1 MARAPMTPSASFV
14 ERENDSPELAQ
25 AAIDLDIES
34 LGRAMDGRRPFV
46 EGIEIEE
53 EDDGSVVVDFD
64 PDGDFDED
72 DGTFDR
78 NLAEEMDSGDLGSV
92 ANDLLAQYE
101 SAKESRGDWE
111 QEYSKGLELLGF
123 KYEERTMPFRG
134 ATGVTH
140 PLLAEAATQFQAQA
154 FNELLPPEG
163 PVRTHVMGEIT
174 KEKEAQS
181 KRVKDFMNYY
191 LTNEAQEYTPEFDQ
205 MLFYLPLAG
214 SAFKKVYYDENL
226 GRAVSKFV
234 PAENFVVPYDAADLE
249 TTPFSAQVLRMPAN
263 DVRKLQVAGFYR
275 DVPVHPGQEKQND
288 ITQVTDDIE
297 GTSPSMIDYDVTLL
311 EFHVDLDL
319 AGYEDR
325 DEDGE
330 ETGIMLPYVVTVC
343 EDTGDVLSIRRNYR
357 ENDQKRRKI
366 QYFVHY
372 KFLPGFGFYGLGL
385 IHTIGGLSRTATAA
399 LRQLID
405 AGTLSNLPAGFKARG
420 LRIRDN
426 DEPLQPGEF
435 RDVDSPGGAI
445 RDSLMP
451 LPFKGPDATLFNLLG
466 FVVQAGQRFATI
478 TDLKV
483 GDGNQQAAVGTTVA
497 MLEQGTRVMSAVHK
511 RLHYAMKQEFKLLAR
526 VMSESLPQEYPYTV
540 AGADQSVFAQDFDD
554 RVDVIPVS
562 NPNIFSQSQ
571 RIMLAQTQM
580 QLAMQAPELHDTHE
594 AYRRMYEALG
604 VRDIDKLLKPKEETE
619 AQPKDPATE
628 NIDAFNQL
636 ELQAFEGQNHDAHI
650 MSHIVFGASGMVA
663 QMPMVAM
670 SLQKHLM
677 DHVRLKATETVMA
690 QVGQMG
696 QMQQMPPE
704 MQVQVEAA
712 IANQIAQELQALRQ
726 LNDQITGQGG
736 QQGPDPLIAL
746 KEQEL
751 QLRAQKDQ
759 AQIAQD
765 QAELQLDQQKAA
777 ERAREFQA
785 RLDQNRDLTMTKL
798 QATAERERARIAA
811 QLAMAQQRR
820 Q

>member
-1 MARAPMTPSASFV
+1 MALPPTASFV
-14 ERENDSPELAQ
+14 ERENDSPEFAQ
-25 AAIDLDIES
+25 AAVDLDVES
-34 LGRAMDGRRPFV
+34 LGRTMDARRPFV

-64 PDGDFDED
+64 PEGDFGED
-72 DGTFDR
+72 DGAFDR
-78 NLAEEMDSGDLGSV
+78 NLAEEMDRGDLGSV
-92 ANDLLAQYE
+92 SNDLLSQYE

-111 QEYSKGLELLGF
+111 EEYSKGLELLGF
-123 KYEERTMPFRG
+123 KYEERTNPFRG

-191 LTNEAQEYTPEFDQ
+191 LTNVAMEYTPEFDQ

-214 SAFKKVYYDENL
+214 STFKKVYFDENL
-226 GRAVSKFV
+226 ERVVSKFV
-234 PAENFVVPYDAADLE
+234 PAEHLIVPYDAADLE
-249 TTPFSAQVLRMPAN
+249 TAPFVAQVVRMAAN
-263 DVRKLQVAGFYR
+263 DVRKLQVSGFYR
-275 DVPVHPGQEKQND
+275 DVPVHPSQEKQTD
-288 ITQVTDDIE
+288 IKQITDEIE
-297 GTSPSMIDYDVTLL
+297 GTNPSMIDYDVTLL

-319 AGYEDR
+319 VGYEDR

-330 ETGIMLPYVVTVC
+330 ETGIMLPYVVTIC
-343 EDTGDVLSIRRNYR
+343 EDTGEVLSIRRNYR

-497 MLEQGTRVMSAVHK
+497 MLEQGARVMSAVHK
-511 RLHYAMKQEFKLLAR
+511 RLHYAMRQEFKLLAR
-526 VMSESLPQEYPYTV
+526 VMAESLPPEYPYSV

-580 QLAMQAPELHDTHE
+580 QLAMQAPELHDTYE

-604 VRDIDKLLKPKEETE
+604 VRDIDKILKPKEEVE
-619 AQPKDPATE
+619 ARPKDPATE
-628 NIDAFNQL
+628 NIDALNQL

-650 MSHIVFGASGMVA
+650 MSHLVFGASGLVA

-670 SLQKHLM
+670 ALQKHLM
-677 DHVRLKATETVMA
+677 DHVRIKATEAVMA
-690 QVGQMG
+690 QASQLGPIDQL
-696 QMQQMPPE
+696 PE
-704 MQVQVEAA
+704 EVVVQLEGAVAA
-712 IANQIAQELQALRQ
+712 QIAQELQALRQ
-726 LNDQITGQGG
+726 LNDQVTGQG
-736 QQGPDPLIAL
+736 QQGPDPLVAL

-759 AQIAQD
+759 AEIAQD
-765 QAELQLDQQKAA
+765 QAELELDRQKAA

-785 RLDQNRDLTMTKL
+785 RLDQNAQLTMTKL
-798 QATAERERARIAA
+798 QATAERERSRIAA

>member
-1 MARAPMTPSASFV
+1 MALPPTASFV
-14 ERENDSPELAQ
+14 ERENDSPEFAQ
-25 AAIDLDIES
+25 AAVDLDVES
-34 LGRAMDGRRPFV
+34 LGRTMDARRPFV

-53 EDDGSVVVDFD
+53 EDDGSVVIDFD
-64 PDGDFDED
+64 PEGDFGGED
-72 DGTFDR
+72 GAFDR
-78 NLAEEMDSGDLGSV
+78 NLAEEMDRGDLGSV
-92 ANDLLAQYE
+92 SNDLLSQYE

-111 QEYSKGLELLGF
+111 EEYSKGLELLGF

-191 LTNEAQEYTPEFDQ
+191 LTTVAMEYTPEFDQ

-214 SAFKKVYYDENL
+214 STFKKVYFDENL
-226 GRAVSKFV
+226 ERVVSKFV
-234 PAENFVVPYDAADLE
+234 PAEHLIVPYDAADLE
-249 TTPFSAQVLRMPAN
+249 TAPFVAQVVRMAAN
-263 DVRKLQVAGFYR
+263 DVRKLQVVGFYR
-275 DVPVHPGQEKQND
+275 DVPVHPSQEKQTD
-288 ITQVTDDIE
+288 IKQITDEIE
-297 GTSPSMIDYDVTLL
+297 GTNPSMIDYDVTLL

-319 AGYEDR
+319 VGYEDR

-330 ETGIMLPYVVTVC
+330 ETGIMLPYVVTIC
-343 EDTGDVLSIRRNYR
+343 EDTGEVLSIRRNYR

-497 MLEQGTRVMSAVHK
+497 MLEQGARVMSAVHK
-511 RLHYAMKQEFKLLAR
+511 RLHYAMRQEFKLLAR
-526 VMSESLPQEYPYTV
+526 VMAEWLPPEYPYSV

-580 QLAMQAPELHDTHE
+580 QMAMQAPELHDTYE

-604 VRDIDKLLKPKEETE
+604 VRDIDKILKPKEEVE
-619 AQPKDPATE
+619 ARPKDPATE
-628 NIDAFNQL
+628 NIDALNQL

-650 MSHIVFGASGMVA
+650 MSHLVFGASGLVA

-670 SLQKHLM
+670 ALQKHLM
-677 DHVRLKATETVMA
+677 DHVRIKATEAVMA
-690 QVGQMG
+690 QASQLGPIDQL
-696 QMQQMPPE
+696 PE
-704 MQVQVEAA
+704 EVVVQLEGAVAA
-712 IANQIAQELQALRQ
+712 QIAQELQALRQ
-726 LNDQITGQGG
+726 LNDQVTGQG
-736 QQGPDPLIAL
+736 QQGPDPLVAL

-759 AQIAQD
+759 AEIAQD
-765 QAELQLDQQKAA
+765 QAELELDRQKAA

-785 RLDQNRDLTMTKL
+785 RLDQNAQLTMTKL
-798 QATAERERARIAA
+798 QATAERERSRIAA

>member
-1 MARAPMTPSASFV
+1 MALPPTASFV

-25 AAIDLDIES
+25 AAVDLDVES
-34 LGRAMDGRRPFV
+34 LGRTMDARRPFV

-64 PDGDFDED
+64 PEGDFGED
-72 DGTFDR
+72 DGVFDR
-78 NLAEEMDSGDLGSV
+78 NLAEEMDRGDLGSV
-92 ANDLLAQYE
+92 SNDLLSQYE

-111 QEYSKGLELLGF
+111 EEYSKGLELLGF

-174 KEKEAQS
+174 KEKEQQS

-191 LTNEAQEYTPEFDQ
+191 LTTVAMEYTPEFDQ

-214 SAFKKVYYDENL
+214 STFKKVYFDENL
-226 GRAVSKFV
+226 ERVVSKFV
-234 PAENFVVPYDAADLE
+234 PAEHLIVPYDAADLE
-249 TTPFSAQVLRMPAN
+249 TAPFVAQVVRMAAN
-263 DVRKLQVAGFYR
+263 DVRKLQVSGFYR
-275 DVPVHPGQEKQND
+275 DVPVHPSQEKQTD
-288 ITQVTDDIE
+288 IKQITDEIE
-297 GTSPSMIDYDVTLL
+297 GTNPSMIDYDVTLL

-319 AGYEDR
+319 VGYEDR

-330 ETGIMLPYVVTVC
+330 ETGIMLPYVVTIC
-343 EDTGDVLSIRRNYR
+343 EDTGEVLSIRRNYR

-497 MLEQGTRVMSAVHK
+497 MLEQGARVMSAVHK
-511 RLHYAMKQEFKLLAR
+511 RLHYAMRQEFKLLAR
-526 VMSESLPQEYPYTV
+526 VMAESLPPEYPYTV

-580 QLAMQAPELHDTHE
+580 QLAMQAPELHDTYE

-604 VRDIDKLLKPKEETE
+604 VRDIDKILKPKEEVE
-619 AQPKDPATE
+619 ARPKDPATE
-628 NIDAFNQL
+628 NIDALNQL

-650 MSHIVFGASGMVA
+650 MSHLVFGASGLVA

-670 SLQKHLM
+670 ALQKHLM
-677 DHVRLKATETVMA
+677 DHVRIKATEAVMA
-690 QVGQMG
+690 QASQLGPIDQL
-696 QMQQMPPE
+696 PE
-704 MQVQVEAA
+704 EVVVQLEGAVAA
-712 IANQIAQELQALRQ
+712 QIAQELQALRQ
-726 LNDQITGQGG
+726 LNDQVTGQG
-736 QQGPDPLIAL
+736 QQGPDPLVAL

-759 AQIAQD
+759 AEIAQD
-765 QAELQLDQQKAA
+765 QAELELDRQKAA

-785 RLDQNRDLTMTKL
+785 RLDQNAQLTMTKL
-798 QATAERERARIAA
+798 QATAERERSRIAA

>member
-1 MARAPMTPSASFV
+1 MALPPTASFV

-25 AAIDLDIES
+25 AAVDLDVES
-34 LGRAMDGRRPFV
+34 LGRTMDARRPFV

-53 EDDGSVVVDFD
+53 EDDGSVLVDFD
-64 PDGDFDED
+64 PEGDFGGED
-72 DGTFDR
+72 GAFDR
-78 NLAEEMDSGDLGSV
+78 NLAEEMDRGELGSV
-92 ANDLLAQYE
+92 ANDLLSQYE

-111 QEYSKGLELLGF
+111 EEYSKGLELLGF
-123 KYEERTMPFRG
+123 KYEERTNPFRG

-163 PVRTHVMGEIT
+163 PVRTYVMGEIT
-174 KEKEAQS
+174 KEKEQQS

-191 LTNEAQEYTPEFDQ
+191 LTNVAMEYTPEFDQ

-214 SAFKKVYYDENL
+214 STFKKVYFDENL
-226 GRAVSKFV
+226 ERVVSKFV
-234 PAENFVVPYDAADLE
+234 PAEHLIVPYDAADLE
-249 TTPFSAQVLRMPAN
+249 TAPFVAQVVRMAAN
-263 DVRKLQVAGFYR
+263 DVRKLQVSGFYR
-275 DVPVHPGQEKQND
+275 DVPVHPSQEKQTD
-288 ITQVTDDIE
+288 IKQTTDEIE
-297 GTSPSMIDYDVTLL
+297 GTNPSMIDYDVTLL

-319 AGYEDR
+319 IGYEDR

-343 EDTGDVLSIRRNYR
+343 EDTGEVLSIRRNYR
-357 ENDQKRRKI
+357 EEDQKRRKI

-497 MLEQGTRVMSAVHK
+497 MLEQGARVMSAVHK

-526 VMSESLPQEYPYTV
+526 VMAESLPPEYPYSV

-580 QLAMQAPELHDTHE
+580 QLAMQAPELHDIYE

-604 VRDIDKLLKPKEETE
+604 VRDIDKILKPKEETE

-628 NIDAFNQL
+628 NIDALNQL

-650 MSHIVFGASGMVA
+650 MSHLVFGASGLVA

-670 SLQKHLM
+670 ALQKHLM
-677 DHVRLKATETVMA
+677 DHVRLKATEAVMA

-696 QMQQMPPE
+696 AVEQMPPE
-704 MQVQVEAA
+704 MQVQIEAA
-712 IANQIAQELQALRQ
+712 IAMQIAQELQALRQ
-726 LNDQITGQGG
+726 LNDQITGQG
-736 QQGPDPLIAL
+736 QQGPDPLVAL

-765 QAELQLDQQKAA
+765 AAELDLDRQKAA

-785 RLDQNRDLTMTKL
+785 RLDQNQQLTMTKL

-811 QLAMAQQRR
+811 QVAMAQQRR

>member
-1 MARAPMTPSASFV
+1 MALPPTASFV
-14 ERENDSPELAQ
+14 ERENDSPEFAQ
-25 AAIDLDIES
+25 AAVDLDVES
-34 LGRAMDGRRPFV
+34 LGRTMDARRPFV

-64 PDGDFDED
+64 PEGDFGGED
-72 DGTFDR
+72 GAFDR
-78 NLAEEMDSGDLGSV
+78 NLAEEMDRGDLGSV
-92 ANDLLAQYE
+92 SNDLLSQYE

-111 QEYSKGLELLGF
+111 EEYSKGLELLGF
-123 KYEERTMPFRG
+123 KYEERTNPFRG

-191 LTNEAQEYTPEFDQ
+191 LTNVAMEYTPEFDQ

-214 SAFKKVYYDENL
+214 STFKKVYFDANL
-226 GRAVSKFV
+226 ERVVSKFV
-234 PAENFVVPYDAADLE
+234 PAEHLIVPYDAADLE
-249 TTPFSAQVLRMPAN
+249 TAPFVAQVVRMAAN
-263 DVRKLQVAGFYR
+263 DVRKLQVVGFYR
-275 DVPVHPGQEKQND
+275 DVPVHPSQEKQTD
-288 ITQVTDDIE
+288 IKQITDEIE
-297 GTSPSMIDYDVTLL
+297 GTNPSMIDYDVTLL

-319 AGYEDR
+319 VGYEDR

-330 ETGIMLPYVVTVC
+330 ETGIMLPYVVTIC
-343 EDTGDVLSIRRNYR
+343 EDTGEVLSIRRNYR

-497 MLEQGTRVMSAVHK
+497 MLEQGARVMSAVHK
-511 RLHYAMKQEFKLLAR
+511 RLHYAMRQEFKLLAR
-526 VMSESLPQEYPYTV
+526 VMAESLPPEYPYSV

-580 QLAMQAPELHDTHE
+580 QLAMQAPELHDTYE

-604 VRDIDKLLKPKEETE
+604 VRDIDKILKPKEEVE
-619 AQPKDPATE
+619 ARPKDPATE
-628 NIDAFNQL
+628 NIDALNQL

-650 MSHIVFGASGMVA
+650 MSHLVFGASGLVA

-670 SLQKHLM
+670 ALQKHLM
-677 DHVRLKATETVMA
+677 DHVRIKATEAVMA
-690 QVGQMG
+690 QASQLGPIDQL
-696 QMQQMPPE
+696 PE
-704 MQVQVEAA
+704 EVVVQLEGAVAA
-712 IANQIAQELQALRQ
+712 QIAQELQALRQ
-726 LNDQITGQGG
+726 LNDQVTGQG
-736 QQGPDPLIAL
+736 QQGPDPLVAL

-759 AQIAQD
+759 AEIAQD
-765 QAELQLDQQKAA
+765 QAELELDRQKAA

-785 RLDQNRDLTMTKL
+785 RLDQNAQLTMTKL
-798 QATAERERARIAA
+798 QATAERERSRIAA

>member
-1 MARAPMTPSASFV
+1 MARAPIPTASFV
-14 ERENDSPELAQ
+14 ERENDSPEYDQ
-25 AAIDLDIES
+25 AAVDLDIEMAGTAMAG
-34 LGRAMDGRRPFV
+34 GRPYV
-46 EGIEIEE
+46 EGVDIEE
-53 EDDGSVVVDFD
+53 EDDGSVVVDFEPGAD
-64 PDGDFDED
+64 YESDDGDFY
-72 DGTFDR
+72 R
-78 NLAEEMDSGDLGSV
+78 NLAEEMDDGDMGAV

-111 QEYSKGLELLGF
+111 EEYSKGLELLGF

-163 PVRTHVMGEIT
+163 PVRTQVMGEIT
-174 KEKEAQS
+174 KEKEQQS
-181 KRVKDFMNYY
+181 KRVREFMNYY
-191 LTNEAQEYTPEFDQ
+191 LTNEAEEYTPEFDQ

-214 SAFKKVYYDENL
+214 STFKKVYFDENL

-234 PAENFVVPYDAADLE
+234 PAENLIVPYDAADLE
-249 TTPFSAQVLRMPAN
+249 TAPFVAQVVRMAAN

-275 DVPVHPGQEKQND
+275 DVPVHPAQEKQSD
-288 ITQVTDDIE
+288 ISQVSDEIS
-297 GTSPSMIDYDVTLL
+297 GTNPSMIDYDVTLL

-319 AGYEDR
+319 VGYEDR
-325 DEDGE
+325 DGDGE
-330 ETGIMLPYVVTVC
+330 ETGIMVPYIVTIC
-343 EDTGDVLSIRRNYR
+343 EDTGEVLSIRRNYR
-357 ENDQKRRKI
+357 EEDEKRRKI

-426 DEPLQPGEF
+426 DDPLQPGEF

-478 TDLKV
+478 TDMKV

-497 MLEQGTRVMSAVHK
+497 MLEQGARVMSAVHK

-526 VMSESLPQEYPYTV
+526 VMSEYLPQEYPYTV
-540 AGADQSVFAQDFDD
+540 AGANQSVFAQDFDD

-571 RIMLAQTQM
+571 RIALAQTQM
-580 QLAMQAPELHDTHE
+580 QLAAQAPDMHDMYE
-594 AYRRMYEALG
+594 AFRRMYEALG
-604 VRDIDKLLKPKEETE
+604 VRDIDKLLKPKETE
-619 AQPKDPATE
+619 AAPKDPATE
-628 NIDAFNQL
+628 NIDALNQVQ
-636 ELQAFEGQNHDAHI
+636 LQAFEGQNHDAHI
-650 MSHIVFGASGMVA
+650 MAHLVFAASGTVA
-663 QMPMVAM
+663 GAPMIAV
-670 SLQKHLM
+670 SLQKHVM
-677 DHVRLKATETVMA
+677 DHVRLKATEIVMS
-690 QVGQMG
+690 QVAQMG
-696 QMQQMPPE
+696 QVNEQMQPQIE
-704 MQVQVEAA
+704 GL
-712 IANQIAQELQALRQ
+712 IANQIAQELQNLKQVNA
-726 LNDQITGQGG
+726 QIMGEGQ
-736 QQGPDPLIAL
+736 PDPLVAL
-746 KEQEL
+746 KQQEL
-751 QLRAQKDQ
+751 QIRAQKDQ
-759 AQIAQD
+759 AEIQQD
-765 QAELQLDQQKAA
+765 QAELQLDQQKFQQ
-777 ERAREFQA
+777 RAQEQQA
-785 RLDQNRDLTMTKL
+785 RLEQNRNLAIMKL
-798 QATAERERARIAA
+798 EAQAERERNRLQA
-811 QLAMAQQRR
+811 QMQMAQQRR

>member
-1 MARAPMTPSASFV
+1 MALPPTASFV
-14 ERENDSPELAQ
+14 ERENDSPEFAQ
-25 AAIDLDIES
+25 AAVDLDVES
-34 LGRAMDGRRPFV
+34 LGRTMDARRPFV

-53 EDDGSVVVDFD
+53 EDDGSVVIDFD
-64 PDGDFDED
+64 PEGDFGGED
-72 DGTFDR
+72 GAFDR
-78 NLAEEMDSGDLGSV
+78 NLAEEMDRGDLGSV
-92 ANDLLAQYE
+92 SNDLLSQYE

-111 QEYSKGLELLGF
+111 EEYSKGLELLGF

-191 LTNEAQEYTPEFDQ
+191 LTNVAMEYTPEFDQ

-214 SAFKKVYYDENL
+214 STFKKVYFDANL
-226 GRAVSKFV
+226 ERVVSKFV
-234 PAENFVVPYDAADLE
+234 PAEHLIVPYDAADLE
-249 TTPFSAQVLRMPAN
+249 TAPFVAQVVRMAAN
-263 DVRKLQVAGFYR
+263 DVRKLQVVGFYR
-275 DVPVHPGQEKQND
+275 DVPVHPSQEKQTD
-288 ITQVTDDIE
+288 IKQITDEIE
-297 GTSPSMIDYDVTLL
+297 GTNPSMIDYDVTLL

-319 AGYEDR
+319 VGYEDR

-330 ETGIMLPYVVTVC
+330 ETGIMLPYVVTIC
-343 EDTGDVLSIRRNYR
+343 EDTGEVLSIRRNYR
-357 ENDQKRRKI
+357 ESDQKRRKI

-497 MLEQGTRVMSAVHK
+497 MLEQGARVMSAVHK
-511 RLHYAMKQEFKLLAR
+511 RLHYAMRQEFKLLAR
-526 VMSESLPQEYPYTV
+526 VMAESLPPEYPYSV

-580 QLAMQAPELHDTHE
+580 QMAMQAPELHDTYE

-604 VRDIDKLLKPKEETE
+604 VRDIDKILKPKEEVE
-619 AQPKDPATE
+619 ARPKDPATE
-628 NIDAFNQL
+628 NIDALNQL

-650 MSHIVFGASGMVA
+650 MSHLVFGASGLVA

-670 SLQKHLM
+670 ALQKHLM
-677 DHVRLKATETVMA
+677 DHVRIKATEAVMA
-690 QVGQMG
+690 QASQLGPIDQL
-696 QMQQMPPE
+696 PE
-704 MQVQVEAA
+704 EVVVQLEGAVAA
-712 IANQIAQELQALRQ
+712 QIAQELQALRQ
-726 LNDQITGQGG
+726 LNDQVTGQG
-736 QQGPDPLIAL
+736 QQGPDPLVAL

-759 AQIAQD
+759 AEIAQD
-765 QAELQLDQQKAA
+765 QAELELDRQKAA

-785 RLDQNRDLTMTKL
+785 RLDQNAQLTMTKL
-798 QATAERERARIAA
+798 QATAERERSRIAA

>member
-1 MARAPMTPSASFV
+1 MALPPTASFV
-14 ERENDSPELAQ
+14 ERENDSPEFAQ
-25 AAIDLDIES
+25 AAVDLDVES
-34 LGRAMDGRRPFV
+34 LGRTMDARRPFV

-64 PDGDFDED
+64 PEGDFGED
-72 DGTFDR
+72 DGAFDR
-78 NLAEEMDSGDLGSV
+78 NLAEEMDRGDLGSV
-92 ANDLLAQYE
+92 SNDLLSQYE

-111 QEYSKGLELLGF
+111 EEYSKGLELLGF

-174 KEKEAQS
+174 KEKEQQS

-191 LTNEAQEYTPEFDQ
+191 LTTVAMEYTPEFDQ

-214 SAFKKVYYDENL
+214 STFKKVYFDENL
-226 GRAVSKFV
+226 ERVVSKFV
-234 PAENFVVPYDAADLE
+234 PAEHLIVPYDAADLE
-249 TTPFSAQVLRMPAN
+249 TAPFVAQVVRMAAN
-263 DVRKLQVAGFYR
+263 DVRKLQVSGFYR
-275 DVPVHPGQEKQND
+275 DVPVHPSQEKQTD
-288 ITQVTDDIE
+288 IKQITDEIE
-297 GTSPSMIDYDVTLL
+297 GTNPSMIDYDVTLL

-319 AGYEDR
+319 VGYEDR

-330 ETGIMLPYVVTVC
+330 ETGIMLPYVVTIC
-343 EDTGDVLSIRRNYR
+343 EDTGEVLSIRRNYR

-497 MLEQGTRVMSAVHK
+497 MLEQGARVMSAVHK
-511 RLHYAMKQEFKLLAR
+511 RLHYAMRQEFKLLAR
-526 VMSESLPQEYPYTV
+526 VMAESLPPEYPYSV

-580 QLAMQAPELHDTHE
+580 QLAMQAPELHDTYE

-604 VRDIDKLLKPKEETE
+604 VRDIDKILKPKEEVE
-619 AQPKDPATE
+619 ARPKDPATE
-628 NIDAFNQL
+628 NIDALNQL

-650 MSHIVFGASGMVA
+650 MSHLVFGASGLVA

-670 SLQKHLM
+670 ALQKHLM
-677 DHVRLKATETVMA
+677 DHVRIKATEAVMA
-690 QVGQMG
+690 QASQLGPIDQL
-696 QMQQMPPE
+696 PE
-704 MQVQVEAA
+704 EVVVQLEGAVAA
-712 IANQIAQELQALRQ
+712 QIAQELQALRQ
-726 LNDQITGQGG
+726 LNDQVTGQG
-736 QQGPDPLIAL
+736 QQGPDPLVAL

-759 AQIAQD
+759 ADIAQD
-765 QAELQLDQQKAA
+765 QAELELDRQKAA

-785 RLDQNRDLTMTKL
+785 RLDQNANLTMTKL

-811 QLAMAQQRR
+811 QLAMSQQRR

>member
-1 MARAPMTPSASFV
+1 
-14 ERENDSPELAQ
+14 
-25 AAIDLDIES
+25 
-34 LGRAMDGRRPFV
+34 
-46 EGIEIEE
+46 
-53 EDDGSVVVDFD
+53 
-64 PDGDFDED
+64 
-72 DGTFDR
+72 
-78 NLAEEMDSGDLGSV
+78 
-92 ANDLLAQYE
+92 
-101 SAKESRGDWE
+101 
-111 QEYSKGLELLGF
+111 
-123 KYEERTMPFRG
+123 
-134 ATGVTH
+134 VTH

-163 PVRTHVMGEIT
+163 PVRTYVMGEIT

-191 LTNEAQEYTPEFDQ
+191 LTTVAMEYTPEFDQ

-214 SAFKKVYYDENL
+214 STFKKVYFDANL
-226 GRAVSKFV
+226 ERVVSKFV
-234 PAENFVVPYDAADLE
+234 PAEHLIVPYDAADLE
-249 TTPFSAQVLRMPAN
+249 TAPFVAQVVRMAAN
-263 DVRKLQVAGFYR
+263 DVRKLQVVGFYR
-275 DVPVHPGQEKQND
+275 DVPVHPSQEKQTD
-288 ITQVTDDIE
+288 IKQITDEIE
-297 GTSPSMIDYDVTLL
+297 GTNPSMIDYDVTLL

-319 AGYEDR
+319 VGYEDR

-330 ETGIMLPYVVTVC
+330 ETGIMLPYVVTIC
-343 EDTGDVLSIRRNYR
+343 EDTGEVLSIRRNYR

-497 MLEQGTRVMSAVHK
+497 MLEQGARVMSAVHK
-511 RLHYAMKQEFKLLAR
+511 RLHYAMRQEFKLLAR
-526 VMSESLPQEYPYTV
+526 VMAESLPPEYPYTV

-580 QLAMQAPELHDTHE
+580 QLAMQAPELHDTYE

-604 VRDIDKLLKPKEETE
+604 VRDIDKILKPKEEVE
-619 AQPKDPATE
+619 ARPKDPATE
-628 NIDAFNQL
+628 NIDALNQL

-650 MSHIVFGASGMVA
+650 MSHLVFGASGLVA

-670 SLQKHLM
+670 ALQKHLM
-677 DHVRLKATETVMA
+677 DHVRIKATEAVMA
-690 QVGQMG
+690 QASQLGPIDQL
-696 QMQQMPPE
+696 PE
-704 MQVQVEAA
+704 EVVVQLEGAVAA
-712 IANQIAQELQALRQ
+712 QIAQELQALRQ
-726 LNDQITGQGG
+726 LNDQVTGQG
-736 QQGPDPLIAL
+736 QQGPDPLVAL

-759 AQIAQD
+759 AEIAQD
-765 QAELQLDQQKAA
+765 QAELELDRQKAA

-785 RLDQNRDLTMTKL
+785 RLDQNAQLTMTKL
-798 QATAERERARIAA
+798 QATAERERSRIAA

>member
-1 MARAPMTPSASFV
+1 MALPPTASFV
-14 ERENDSPELAQ
+14 ERENDSPEFAQ
-25 AAIDLDIES
+25 AAVDLDVES
-34 LGRAMDGRRPFV
+34 LGRTMDARRPFV

-53 EDDGSVVVDFD
+53 EDDGSVVIDFD
-64 PDGDFDED
+64 PEGDFGED
-72 DGTFDR
+72 DGAFDR
-78 NLAEEMDSGDLGSV
+78 NLAEEMDRGDLGSV
-92 ANDLLAQYE
+92 SNDLLSQYE

-111 QEYSKGLELLGF
+111 EEYSKGLELLGF

-174 KEKEAQS
+174 KEKEQQS

-191 LTNEAQEYTPEFDQ
+191 LTTVAMEYTPEFDQ

-214 SAFKKVYYDENL
+214 STFKKVYFDENL
-226 GRAVSKFV
+226 ERVVSKFV
-234 PAENFVVPYDAADLE
+234 PAEHLIVPYDAADLE
-249 TTPFSAQVLRMPAN
+249 TAPFVAQVVRMAAN
-263 DVRKLQVAGFYR
+263 DVRKLQVSGFYR
-275 DVPVHPGQEKQND
+275 DVPVHPSQEKQTD
-288 ITQVTDDIE
+288 IKQITDEIE
-297 GTSPSMIDYDVTLL
+297 GTNPSMIDYDVTLL

-319 AGYEDR
+319 VGYEDR

-330 ETGIMLPYVVTVC
+330 ETGIMLPYVVTIC
-343 EDTGDVLSIRRNYR
+343 EDTGEVLSIRRNYR

-497 MLEQGTRVMSAVHK
+497 MLEQGARVMSAVHK
-511 RLHYAMKQEFKLLAR
+511 RLHYAMRQEFKLLAR
-526 VMSESLPQEYPYTV
+526 VMAESLPPEYPYSI

-580 QLAMQAPELHDTHE
+580 QLAMQAPELHDTYE

-604 VRDIDKLLKPKEETE
+604 VRDIDKILKPKEEVE
-619 AQPKDPATE
+619 ARPKDPATE
-628 NIDAFNQL
+628 NIDALNQL

-650 MSHIVFGASGMVA
+650 MSHLVFGASGLVA

-670 SLQKHLM
+670 ALQKHLM
-677 DHVRLKATETVMA
+677 DHVRIKATEAVMA
-690 QVGQMG
+690 QASQLGPIDQL
-696 QMQQMPPE
+696 PE
-704 MQVQVEAA
+704 EVVVQLEGAVAA
-712 IANQIAQELQALRQ
+712 QIAQELQALRQ
-726 LNDQITGQGG
+726 LNDQVTGQG
-736 QQGPDPLIAL
+736 QQGPDPLVAL

-759 AQIAQD
+759 AEIAQD
-765 QAELQLDQQKAA
+765 QAELELDRQKAA

-785 RLDQNRDLTMTKL
+785 RLDQNAQLTMTKL
-798 QATAERERARIAA
+798 QATAERERSRIAA